1 MSKFLRKFT
10 PLQSNRRAK
19 RVKNLSSRA
28 INWYCIGPIG
38 RGWEGGCQEDM
49 KCIIRFLSSSPV
61 LVDIHIKVL
70 IKRRVGSVCMTGD
83 QCVGV
88 WIAGAVEAKVQ
99 QSIQIHIRNL
109 RCAIA
114 WQSWEG
120 GLWTFKPVV
129 REYANGSEM

>member
-1 MSKFLRKFT
+1 
-10 PLQSNRRAK
+10 
-19 RVKNLSSRA
+19 
-28 INWYCIGPIG
+28 
-38 RGWEGGCQEDM
+38 M

-129 REYANGSEM
+129 RYACAFARHLIMPKKLHLNSPFLGEESMQTDRKCKKEHFDTPALGVVALEKE